1 MAQVYLTQ
9 AQERQAKA
17 EKQLRIWIA
26 TQVTNQRDCKKDRL
40 KILHSK

>member
-26 TQVTNQRDCKKDRL
+26 THIRKTQDRR
-40 KILHSK
+40 

>member
-26 TQVTNQRDCKKDRL
+26 TQVTNQRDSFEHHRRWR
-40 KILHSK
+40 